1 MNKTVQYC
9 LTGMFL
15 ALLNWFTAGY
25 VQAQHVVVKTNLLS
39 ILTGNYGATAEV
51 AAGKKI
57 SLLLGGNYVDGKQ
70 GDDDGISTI
79 TKEKGYNFIPEVR
92 FYFSNRIDGGN
103 MQGLFAG
110 PTFLYEKLNID
121 ITHQQ
126 TDSLITNGTVTNLGY
141 GLVLGHQWIFSKH
154 FAIELYINPYYNSA
168 KLSGNVALTN
178 PLQYEVREGIQFRR
192 IGVAVGVAF

>member
-1 MNKTVQYC
+1 MSKTVKYS
-9 LTGMFL
+9 LTCIFV
-15 ALLNWFTAGY
+15 ALLCCFATGGL
-25 VQAQHVVVKTNLLS
+25 QAQHVVVKTNLLS
-39 ILTGNYGATAEV
+39 ILSGNYGATAEV

-79 TKEKGYNFIPEVR
+79 TQEKGYNFIPEVR

-103 MQGLFAG
+103 MRGLFAG

-121 ITHQQ
+121 ITHQAS
-126 TDSLITNGTVTNLGY
+126 DSLITNGSVTNLGY

-154 FAIELYINPYYNSA
+154 FAIELYINPYYNTA
-168 KLSGNVALTN
+168 KLSGAVALTN

-192 IGVAVGVAF
+192 IGVALGFAF